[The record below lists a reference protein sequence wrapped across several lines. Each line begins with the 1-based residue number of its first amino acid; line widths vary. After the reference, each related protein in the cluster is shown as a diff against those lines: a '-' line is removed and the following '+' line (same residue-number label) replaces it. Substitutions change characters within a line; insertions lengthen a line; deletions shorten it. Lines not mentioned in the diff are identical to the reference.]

1 MYKDFDKWNEKKKLL
16 DKKDI
21 NFFFKESEVW
31 WCSVGINVAVESCG
45 KGNTFRRPILILKKL
60 SNDAFIGIPLSTQ
73 SKFGSW
79 FTFVSI
85 LGLKRCALLYQVR
98 MVSANRLQRRV
109 TALDSEDFALVKQ
122 KLEKLLELCNYH

>member
-98 MVSANRLQRRV
+98 MVSANRLQRRI

>member
-60 SNDAFIGIPLSTQ
+60 SNYAFIGIPLSTQ

-98 MVSANRLQRRV
+98 MVSANRLQRRI